1 MDEFLTVKEV
11 AGLLKLNEQ
20 TLRNMIDRGELP
32 AVRVGSR
39 RVRIRRS
46 DLDAF
51 LGAGETKPVADEDA
65 LREQF
70 RVSLDDARAAVG
82 DDARVG
88 VGVAQA
94 GGDAAQRL
102 AGQRLGSGATRR
114 PRRRRNCWVTAPGDV
129 AATAGVVSRL
139 PCQGEPAHQ
148 LIADRVAQPRQGRS
162 LDPRD
167 LHLAASDD
175 RRDVR
180 LRETV
185 VVAKP

>member
-82 DDARVG
+82 DDARLASALRVL
-88 VGVAQA
+88 A
-94 GGDAAQRL
+94 DAAKRL
-102 AGQRLGSGATRR
+102 AASGSARAQLGAAVAAKLVRAS
-114 PRRRRNCWVTAPGDV
+114 PPGDV
-129 AATAGVVSRL
+129 AATGGVVSRL

-148 LIADRVAQPRQGRS
+148 LVADRVAQPRQGRS
-162 LDPRD
+162 FDPRD